1 MSKETIFV
9 SYSRKDKPFV
19 LAFVQE
25 LKNQGAKIW
34 IDEFDIELG
43 ENWDNAIEEALD
55 QSETIMI
62 IISPTAVESQNVQDE
77 VSVAISSKKK
87 MVPIVIT
94 PCELPMRWGRRQY
107 ADLASNPDKALNDI
121 LHFLGLQEKATSSLK
136 KLLSL
141 IGVSEAPKKV
151 MHKVKEEFT
160 GKEVDQEVTLEDLLV
175 SNAEIDKAINMH
187 KKGIKKYLQMT
198 IITAIISVVL
208 CLLLILFKDSEF
220 LTIDPIYVII
230 GCLSINLLSV
240 RLYGG
245 KKKRERNIEVLEFL
259 KLKRVRLI
267 RIINTLESSEIDKFN
282 EEFYN
287 RITV

>member
-1 MSKETIFV
+1 MSTETIFV

-77 VSVAISSKKK
+77 VSVAISAKKK
-87 MVPIVIT
+87 MVPILIT

-121 LHFLGLQEKATSSLK
+121 LHFLGLQEKATSGLK

-151 MHKVKEEFT
+151 VQKVKEEST
-160 GKEVDQEVTLEDLLV
+160 GEEIEHEIILEDLLI
-175 SNAEIDKAINMH
+175 SELEIDRVAQIHKKAI
-187 KKGIKKYLQMT
+187 KKNKLLIGMVLISSIALFLILKFLIKVPQENFM
-198 IITAIISVVL
+198 ITLMGCLALLCLAIIPYLNINKRVRTIE
-208 CLLLILFKDSEF
+208 LLDL
-220 LTIDPIYVII
+220 
-230 GCLSINLLSV
+230 
-240 RLYGG
+240 
-245 KKKRERNIEVLEFL
+245 L
-259 KLKRVRLI
+259 KLKRERLT
-267 RIINTLESSEIDKFN
+267 RILNRLTSDEIEKFN
-282 EEFYN
+282 NEFTHY
-287 RITV
+287 ITI